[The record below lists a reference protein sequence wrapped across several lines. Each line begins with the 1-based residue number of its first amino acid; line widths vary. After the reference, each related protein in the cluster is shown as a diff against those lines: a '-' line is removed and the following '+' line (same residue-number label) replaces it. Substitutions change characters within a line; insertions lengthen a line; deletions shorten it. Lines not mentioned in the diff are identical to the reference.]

1 MKNPWYRSVLLYSGF
16 ALLMLSPLA
25 VSAQD
30 DLDVTMRMVT
40 DDEGLTDSVVREIE
54 LSTPIGLENGSG
66 LKNGDVGDRGREFG
80 QEVAEQAREA
90 ARLRKEARESG
101 RPEKPDKPG
110 KPNNPGKPDK
120 TGKPD

>member
-1 MKNPWYRSVLLYSGF
+1 MKNSWYRSAFRCASISVLMVLP
-16 ALLMLSPLA
+16 LS

-54 LSTPIGLENGSG
+54 LSTPIGLETVSGQNGT
-66 LKNGDVGDRGREFG
+66 DDRGRAFG
-80 QEVAEQAREA
+80 QGVAEQAREA
-90 ARLRKEARESG
+90 ARLRKEARDNG

-110 KPNNPGKPDK
+110 KPSNPGKPDK
-120 TGKPD
+120 